1 MLTTPSLADRLRVSV
16 GRLAR
21 RLRQQS
27 AEDDLTLSQASV
39 LATLER
45 HGPLAMSE
53 VAAHER
59 ISKPS
64 ATGIVGRLVDKGL
77 VERAPD
83 PDDARSSIV
92 AITPEGLRLLN
103 RRRRQRT
110 EYLARRIDA
119 LDAGDRAVLERAVPL
134 LEKIV
139 EDR

>member
-119 LDAGDRAVLERAVPL
+119 LDAGDRAVLERAVAL

>member
-92 AITPEGLRLLN
+92 TITPEGLRLLN

-110 EYLARRIDA
+110 EYLARRIEA

>member
-92 AITPEGLRLLN
+92 TITPEGLRLLN

-139 EDR
+139 EAR